1 MNKQRLRKKQR
12 EEMRKPRGWHK
23 KLQGGYT
30 QKKKK
35 KGKLCKRQLG
45 RQKKMQRKKKK
56 KRKGSWMKSSKDKK
70 LKG

>member
-1 MNKQRLRKKQR
+1 MNRKKLRKKPK
-12 EEMRKPRGWHK
+12 EEMRKPRDWHK

-35 KGKLCKRQLG
+35 KGKLRKRQLG
-45 RQKKMQRKKKK
+45 RQKKMQRKNKK
-56 KRKGSWMKSSKDKK
+56 KRKRSWMRSSKSKK